1 MQLSSLG
8 KMNFMTSI
16 SLSKPFNFKP
26 LLRITFACFISIFF
40 LYGQA
45 YAKVTASLNKESYY
59 LGDII
64 SLNIETDKN
73 QNAEPDLSILQSDFD
88 VKGSSASS
96 QINIIN
102 GNRSYRKKWNIE
114 LQAKKTGQ
122 FTIPEIKLGDEK
134 TEAILINI
142 KKLPPE
148 VLAETS
154 KHIFIESS
162 VDLGSNNDNEIYV
175 QQQIPYTVK
184 FFYDAAMRTG
194 EVVLPNIEN
203 ANIRVVGREKKYEV
217 VRAGSKYVVVERRY
231 VISPE
236 KSGKLVIPPTLV
248 QGRIALTGGDSPQL
262 RKRMDEVDMLNE
274 LFSDINNG
282 STFSNPFDPFFSR
295 RSIGPTRPYTVAS
308 ESIEVNVLPVPE
320 EFTGAAWLP
329 AEEIKMQDS
338 WTTNPPNLKVGEPAT
353 RTIIMQVKG
362 LASSQIPEIVI
373 PKPAGMKV
381 YPEQAKSETPNDG
394 NTIYGIQRV
403 DISYIPNKVGYVVI
417 PEINIDWWDVNNK
430 QQQTYTLPEW
440 NLNVATATGSTK
452 PDDSVTDT
460 EVMQDVNPEAE
471 SEPSTVDHLTLLPS
485 YWRWEVLFVMF
496 FGIVS
501 FLWFLNYLRKRFLV
515 SPRRTLRNKK
525 RKETIDGRAL
535 HASLLKACVANDSRK
550 AADLLIEHAKFLF
563 EDSKIQN
570 LGAVASNLEYGAEV
584 IKALEASLYSENTR
598 SWRGDDLHQ
607 LVRQG
612 LQAKAI
618 KQKTQKNGLAPLYPN

>member
-1 MQLSSLG
+1 MVFFSCA
-8 KMNFMTSI
+8 I
-16 SLSKPFNFKP
+16 SL
-26 LLRITFACFISIFF
+26 FF
-40 LYGQA
+40 LSGQA
-45 YAKVTASLNKESYY
+45 YAKVIASLNQESYY

-73 QNAEPDLSILQSDFD
+73 LNAEPDLSVLQSDFD

-102 GNRSYRKKWNIE
+102 GSRSYRKKWNIE
-114 LQAKKTGQ
+114 LQAKATGQ
-122 FTIPEIKLGDEK
+122 FIIPEIILGDEK
-134 TEAILINI
+134 TEAIQINI

-154 KHIFIESS
+154 KHIFIEAS

-248 QGRIALTGGDSPQL
+248 KGRIALTGGDSPQL

-295 RSIGPTRPYTVAS
+295 RSIGPTRPYTAAS

-320 EFTGAAWLP
+320 TFTGAAWLP

-338 WTTNPPNLKVGEPAT
+338 WTTNPPNLTMGEPVT

-362 LASSQIPEIVI
+362 LASSQIPEIII

-381 YPEQAKSETPNDG
+381 YPELSKSETPNDG

-403 DISYIPNKVGYVVI
+403 DISYIPNKAGSVVI

-440 NLNVATATGSTK
+440 NLNVAAAAGSSTT
-452 PDDSVTDT
+452 DNTVTET
-460 EVMQDVNPEAE
+460 EVMKDINPEAE
-471 SEPSTVDHLTLLPS
+471 SEPATVDHLTLLPS
-485 YWRWEVLFVMF
+485 YWRWEIILLMSIAIAIVLWLF
-496 FGIVS
+496 FYI
-501 FLWFLNYLRKRFLV
+501 RKRLLL
-515 SPRRTLRNKK
+515 SPKSKLKHIK
-525 RKETIDGRAL
+525 RKELIDGRAL
-535 HASLLKACVANDSRK
+535 HASLLKACVANDNKK
-550 AADLLIEHAKFLF
+550 AADYLIEHAKFLF
-563 EDSKIQN
+563 EDSKLQN
-570 LGAVASNLEYGAEV
+570 LGAVAAKLEHGSEV
-584 IKALEASLYSENTR
+584 VKALEASLYSENNQ

-612 LQAKAI
+612 LQAKMI
-618 KQKTQKNGLAPLYPN
+618 KQKTYKNGLAPLYPN